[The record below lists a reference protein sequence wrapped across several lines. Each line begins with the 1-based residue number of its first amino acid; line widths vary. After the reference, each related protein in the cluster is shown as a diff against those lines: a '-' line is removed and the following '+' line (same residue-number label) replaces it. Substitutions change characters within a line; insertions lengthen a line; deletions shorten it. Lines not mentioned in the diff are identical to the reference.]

1 MGSEEVAA
9 LAGEVDASFRS
20 LVEAKRGDDTE
31 ATERHLRD
39 FVAASGRLEELLAS
53 IEKRAEGV
61 SLSSDE
67 AALAAKLKRKLEVIG
82 KARGLAGTWD
92 ERLEGLIKDKEAV
105 LQKVSVPLEKII
117 TRQSPSPA
125 WRSDP
130 PSSPQV

>member
-1 MGSEEVAA
+1 MMWQILLGPLAQPDLASMFQVVAENPAVAA
-9 LAGEVDASFRS
+9 ARS
-20 LVEAKRGDDTE
+20 NLG
-31 ATERHLRD
+31 
-39 FVAASGRLEELLAS
+39 VALKASGRLEELLAS

-105 LQKVSVPLEKII
+105 LQKVSVPLEKLI
-117 TRQSPSPA
+117 TRPSPSPA

>member
-31 ATERHLRD
+31 ATDRHLRD

-105 LQKVSVPLEKII
+105 LQKVSVPFVI

>member
-39 FVAASGRLEELLAS
+39 LVAASGRLEELLAS

-105 LQKVSVPLEKII
+105 LQKV
-117 TRQSPSPA
+117 
-125 WRSDP
+125 
-130 PSSPQV
+130 

>member
-67 AALAAKLKRKLEVIG
+67 AALAVFREQLGAVTGPAHLPDG
-82 KARGLAGTWD
+82 CRGLRGQ
-92 ERLEGLIKDKEAV
+92 G
-105 LQKVSVPLEKII
+105 P
-117 TRQSPSPA
+117 
-125 WRSDP
+125 
-130 PSSPQV
+130 